1 MDDFIQRTEGDFF
14 ERALAAFRRGLR
26 AEPAAND
33 EDAMMRIVDLVFR
46 DEAAAR
52 YSVQELDGMIRK
64 LFYKTRCRLG
74 ILQPLMED
82 PSVTEI
88 MVNGPQDIFI
98 ERGGKLERCP
108 MTFDS
113 LEELEDIM
121 RNIAAQVH
129 REINEMQPIVDAR
142 LEDGSRVNGVYRNVA
157 VNGPILTIR
166 KFSENFL
173 TLKSLTGSGTVTE
186 TGAQL
191 LACLVECGYNIF
203 VSGGTS
209 SGKTTL
215 LNALSEHIPA
225 GERVIV
231 IEDSSEL
238 KLTCVENIVHLEC
251 RNSNAAG
258 KGQVTM
264 SQLLKSSLRMRPDR
278 IIVGEVRG
286 SEVLDMLQALNTGHS
301 GMSTGHGNSVEGMLR
316 RLETMYMMAMPLHI
330 DAVRAQIAEALDI
343 MVHVEKLEGGRRRVV
358 EITEIEGFE
367 NGKFLL
373 NPLLKRQ
380 DGGNLLPTGN
390 SLKHSRKVVWKGEAH
405 VQKLRDL
412 GFLPA
417 GSGRSAGC
425 IAVGRDCDR
434 MAVL

>member
-1 MDDFIQRTEGDFF
+1 MEDFTQTTEGGFF
-14 ERALAAFRRGLR
+14 ERVLEAFRRGLR
-26 AEPAAND
+26 EEPAAND
-33 EDAMMRIVDLVFR
+33 EDAMLRIVDLVFR

-52 YSVQELDGMIRK
+52 YSVQELDSMIRK

-98 ERGGKLERCP
+98 ERGGRLERCP

-173 TLKSLTGSGTVTE
+173 TLKSLIGSGTVTE

-380 DGGNLLPTGN
+380 DGGSLSPTGN
-390 SLKHSRKVVWKGEAH
+390 RLKHGRKALWKGEQH
-405 VQKLRDL
+405 VQKLRNL

-417 GSGRSAGC
+417 
-425 IAVGRDCDR
+425 
-434 MAVL
+434 